1 MNRAT
6 VEHDE
11 RTIAEPAPKDAVPG
25 LARVV
30 AELRAG
36 FPLLSPEAIARILR
50 TPVLNSVPKA
60 ESSDIPKSHHTPD
73 E

>member
-6 VEHDE
+6 VERHE
-11 RTIAEPAPKDAVPG
+11 RTLPEPAPRDAVPG

-30 AELRAG
+30 AELQAA

-50 TPVLNSVPKA
+50 TPVLSSMSKA

>member
-6 VEHDE
+6 VESHE
-11 RTIAEPAPKDAVPG
+11 RTMPEPTPIDAVPG
-25 LARVV
+25 LARVA
-30 AELRAG
+30 AELKAA

-50 TPVLNSVPKA
+50 TPVLINVPKV

>member
-1 MNRAT
+1 MNRAM
-6 VEHDE
+6 VESHE
-11 RTIAEPAPKDAVPG
+11 RTMPEPAPRDAVPG

-30 AELRAG
+30 AELKAA

-50 TPVLNSVPKA
+50 MPLVDILPKA
-60 ESSDIPKSHHTPD
+60 ESSDIPKSHHRPD

>member
-6 VEHDE
+6 VESHE
-11 RTIAEPAPKDAVPG
+11 RTMPEPAPRDAVPG

-30 AELRAG
+30 AELKAA

-50 TPVLNSVPKA
+50 TPVLNTVPKV
-60 ESSDIPKSHHTPD
+60 ESSDIPKSHHRPD